1 MITWLDYKPS
11 PWRLSICL
19 SQREQQNI
27 AAQSVIP
34 KYHHWASCFYFLFK
48 CWKVL
53 NLLCFFS
60 TQIDHLNGL
69 QTIIKLWTSESHIAL
84 WHNLAQFNSICHPVH
99 YWAQYG
105 LVWHIIKAA
114 YLNSITKTSPLVQ
127 FEKMQLN
134 LPQFGTVV
142 HHTSQNLCCRTDC
155 YAQNWVLF
163 PDLGRF
169 STIWHFNI
177 SSWGEHMSKLQNA
190 TGKWNENSKLTQL
203 VVIFLTQL
211 VVIFPIWKNYQEYT
225 RYSHVLRSFQ
235 IGNQFM
241 GG

>member
-1 MITWLDYKPS
+1 M
-11 PWRLSICL
+11 
-19 SQREQQNI
+19 
-27 AAQSVIP
+27 
-34 KYHHWASCFYFLFK
+34 SCFNFLLK

-69 QTIIKLWTSESHIAL
+69 KTIVKLWTYCLWETALSKRIKDSQHLLSIEFPRLAQLSTIPHNFNEAAELNPIYKNESHSAL
-84 WHNLAQFNSICHPVH
+84 WHNLAQLNSTWHPVH

-114 YLNSITKTSPLVQ
+114 YLNPITKTSPLVQ
-127 FEKMQLN
+127 FEKIQLN

-155 YAQNWVLF
+155 YAQNWVML
-163 PDLGRF
+163 PNLGGF

-177 SSWGEHMSKLQNA
+177 SFWGKYMTKL
-190 TGKWNENSKLTQL
+190 
-203 VVIFLTQL
+203 
-211 VVIFPIWKNYQEYT
+211 
-225 RYSHVLRSFQ
+225 
-235 IGNQFM
+235 
-241 GG
+241 